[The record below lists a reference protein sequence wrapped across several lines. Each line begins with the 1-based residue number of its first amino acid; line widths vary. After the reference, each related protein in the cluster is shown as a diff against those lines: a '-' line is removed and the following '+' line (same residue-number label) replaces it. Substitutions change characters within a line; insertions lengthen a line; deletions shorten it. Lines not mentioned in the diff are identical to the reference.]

1 MTYTKNNTRSLKV
14 THISKQFRE
23 SESPA
28 PKNDIKYFDE
38 EWPKEEAILAIGLK
52 QSRLHKAERQNRE
65 KQQLNNNTN
74 NVKGNRD

>member
-28 PKNDIKYFDE
+28 PKKYFDE

>member
-1 MTYTKNNTRSLKV
+1 MTYSE
-14 THISKQFRE
+14 KQRE

-28 PKNDIKYFDE
+28 PKEAKKYFDE

-65 KQQLNNNTN
+65 KQAKYNTN
-74 NVKGNRD
+74 NVKGNRK

>member
-1 MTYTKNNTRSLKV
+1 MTYSE
-14 THISKQFRE
+14 KQRE

-28 PKNDIKYFDE
+28 PKEVKYFDE

-52 QSRLHKAERQNRE
+52 QSKLHKAERLAVNKTE
-65 KQQLNNNTN
+65 NKQLNNSTN

>member
-1 MTYTKNNTRSLKV
+1 MTYSE
-14 THISKQFRE
+14 KQRE

-28 PKNDIKYFDE
+28 PIRYFDE

>member
-1 MTYTKNNTRSLKV
+1 MTYSE
-14 THISKQFRE
+14 KQRE

-28 PKNDIKYFDE
+28 PKEAKKYFDE

-52 QSRLHKAERQNRE
+52 QSKLSKAERQNRE
-65 KQQLNNNTN
+65 KNTIYNTN

>member
-1 MTYTKNNTRSLKV
+1 MIYSE
-14 THISKQFRE
+14 KQRE

-28 PKNDIKYFDE
+28 PKEVKYFDE

-74 NVKGNRD
+74 NVKGNRDTI

>member
-1 MTYTKNNTRSLKV
+1 MIYSE
-14 THISKQFRE
+14 KQRE

-65 KQQLNNNTN
+65 KQQLNNSTN

>member
-1 MTYTKNNTRSLKV
+1 M

-28 PKNDIKYFDE
+28 PKKYFDE

-52 QSRLHKAERQNRE
+52 QSKLSKAERQNRE
-65 KQQLNNNTN
+65 KQQLNIAQTD
-74 NVKGNRD
+74 VKGNRD

>member
-23 SESPA
+23 SESPT

-65 KQQLNNNTN
+65 KNTIYNTN
-74 NVKGNRD
+74 NVKGNSK

>member
-28 PKNDIKYFDE
+28 PKEVKYFDE

-52 QSRLHKAERQNRE
+52 QSKLSKAERQNRE
-65 KQQLNNNTN
+65 KNTIYNTN

>member
-1 MTYTKNNTRSLKV
+1 MIYSE
-14 THISKQFRE
+14 KQRE

-28 PKNDIKYFDE
+28 PKKYFDE

-52 QSRLHKAERQNRE
+52 QSKLSKAERQNRE
-65 KQQLNNNTN
+65 KNTIYNTN

>member
-1 MTYTKNNTRSLKV
+1 M

-23 SESPA
+23 SESPT
-28 PKNDIKYFDE
+28 PKKDIKYFDE

>member
-1 MTYTKNNTRSLKV
+1 MIYSE
-14 THISKQFRE
+14 KQRE

-28 PKNDIKYFDE
+28 PIRYFDE

-65 KQQLNNNTN
+65 KQQLNNSTN